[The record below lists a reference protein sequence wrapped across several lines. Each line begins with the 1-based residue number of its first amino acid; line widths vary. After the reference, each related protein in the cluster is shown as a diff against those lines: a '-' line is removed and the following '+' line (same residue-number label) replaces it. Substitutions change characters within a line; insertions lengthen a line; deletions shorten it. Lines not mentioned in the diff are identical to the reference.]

1 MMEDQGCGP
10 APDGRNEDMDS
21 PALQLDEMRW
31 SAIVAALPPLVRARA
46 LNGVRTRSFL
56 EGVLWVAV
64 TQQPWGR
71 LPKACGP
78 WHSVYVRFTRWTH
91 EGIWDVVIASLESH
105 PDVADALRRLV
116 SAYRNSN
123 HPASS
128 ARRAEQRPQPL

>member
-10 APDGRNEDMDS
+10 APDSRNEDMDS
-21 PALQLDEMRW
+21 PAVQLDEMRW

-91 EGIWDVVIASLESH
+91 EGIWDVVIASLNLH
-105 PDVADALRRLV
+105 PDIADPLRRLV

-123 HPASS
+123 PPASS
-128 ARRAEQRPQPL
+128 ARRAMPRYQPF